1 MDNRQGFQ
9 DAFSQGEVFNFTSE
23 ILERRGV
30 DSTVYIRSVGWGVKN
45 RFANAT
51 RMIVKRL
58 CAIAEKSVRDEDSE
72 LIWKDDVK
80 LAEVYLLR
88 QSMCDSDG
96 KLLWDDKSLAIWLE
110 TADSEFIEEVLYHC
124 NEFNKLGDVFKPQ
137 EENEKEVKKN

>member
-1 MDNRQGFQ
+1 MESRQGFQ
-9 DAFSQGEVFNFTSE
+9 DAFSQGEVFDFTSE

-58 CAIAEKSVRDEDSE
+58 CAIAEKSVKDEDSE

-80 LAEVYLLR
+80 LAEVYLLK

-96 KLLWDDKSLAIWLE
+96 KLLWDDNSLANWLE
-110 TADSEFIEEVLYHC
+110 TAESEFIEEVLYYC
-124 NEFNKLGDVFKPQ
+124 NKFNKLDDIFQPQ
-137 EENEKEVKKN
+137 EDKNEEVKKN